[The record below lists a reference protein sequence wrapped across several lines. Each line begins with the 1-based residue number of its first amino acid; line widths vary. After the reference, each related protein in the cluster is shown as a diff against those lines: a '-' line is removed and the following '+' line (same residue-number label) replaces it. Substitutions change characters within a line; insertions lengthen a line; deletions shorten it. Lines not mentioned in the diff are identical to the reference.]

1 MMFISETLGGV
12 FAIENDVLIST
23 PMLKDQTFDDNKD
36 EWVEVDHMALLGE
49 EKYILDEVNR
59 IESILRANFS
69 VKDKLTYGIESL
81 INEYFQAQINE
92 CDDMG
97 EISNIEEAKDALL
110 SELRDVVNTNLSA

>member
-1 MMFISETLGGV
+1 MFISKTLGGV